1 MARADPS
8 QQTKLRSNNFTLA
21 FDELKT
27 YCKMFAFQYPTLIIF
42 FFQISTKKLFSSKFS
57 SNKIK

>member
-42 FFQISTKKLFSSKFS
+42 FFPNCDQETVLL
-57 SNKIK
+57 

>member
-42 FFQISTKKLFSSKFS
+42 FSKLRPRNCSPLSSPLTK
-57 SNKIK
+57 